1 MKSKRCGTR
10 RRRRRRRRRRIK
22 TKRGNEVE
30 EMGETKKKDQTFY
43 LWLDESIT
51 CRPDI
56 YDP

>member
-1 MKSKRCGTR
+1 MWDKKEEEEEEKEEDKDEER
-10 RRRRRRRRRRIK
+10 
-22 TKRGNEVE
+22 NEVE
-30 EMGETKKKDQTFY
+30 EMGETKKKDQRFY